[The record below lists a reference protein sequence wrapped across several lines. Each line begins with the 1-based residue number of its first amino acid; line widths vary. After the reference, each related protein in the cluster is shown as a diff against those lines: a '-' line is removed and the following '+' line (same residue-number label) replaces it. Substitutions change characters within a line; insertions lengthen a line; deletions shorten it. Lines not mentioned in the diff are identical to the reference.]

1 MIRWY
6 RNEDAEDRKESVISA
21 LPTEPDSTM
30 ATSPITGFGNIL
42 AGLTGKTWFPQV
54 PVALGMALLG
64 LLHLIPVSEQAIA
77 LYLHLRTPGA
87 VRQNLI
93 GVNLLDISQLSIGI
107 FLLTMSIGLWFRSRI
122 AWLLSVSAAV
132 IGLANLYTL
141 SQGPVSAWLLGY
153 VFVLMAMMLAN
164 HRRFDRSTMR
174 SGTLIALSAVVVL
187 FSYAILGTY
196 HFGAQFS
203 PEINTLNKAVYMSVV
218 TMSTVGFGD
227 FTPTTPEA
235 RLFIVS
241 IILLSIT
248 VFSAA
253 VGATLLP
260 AVIQKIEQIT
270 SGRHSRLT
278 RKDHYIIVGFSTLSS
293 NTFRELVNRKKPVT
307 VILREKPTS
316 TQFPDMDIDIVI
328 GDGSDLETL
337 RKAGAEQA
345 KAILALLNDDSENAF
360 VVLAAKE
367 LNVKAR
373 TVAAV
378 NDSKNLNRIR
388 RVHPDMIIAPQV
400 LGGELL
406 TSMLTGERIDL
417 ENLMD
422 RILGQ
427 ASSNPQTANTD

>member
-1 MIRWY
+1 
-6 RNEDAEDRKESVISA
+6 
-21 LPTEPDSTM
+21 M
-30 ATSPITGFGNIL
+30 ATPPTTGFSNIL
-42 AGLTGKTWFPQV
+42 GGLANKSWFPQV

-87 VRQNLI
+87 VRQDLI

-122 AWLLSVSAAV
+122 AWLLSVLTTV

-196 HFGAQFS
+196 HFGPQFS
-203 PEINTLNKAVYMSVV
+203 PEINTLNEAVYMSVV

-227 FTPTTPEA
+227 FTPTTPGA
-235 RLFIVS
+235 RLFIIS
-241 IILLSIT
+241 IIILSIT

-260 AVIQKIEQIT
+260 AVMQKIEQIT
-270 SGRHSRLT
+270 SGRHSRVT
-278 RKDHYIIVGFSTLSS
+278 RTDHYIIVGFSTLSS

-307 VILREKPTS
+307 VILREKPTT

-345 KAILALLNDDSENAF
+345 KAILALLDDDSENAF